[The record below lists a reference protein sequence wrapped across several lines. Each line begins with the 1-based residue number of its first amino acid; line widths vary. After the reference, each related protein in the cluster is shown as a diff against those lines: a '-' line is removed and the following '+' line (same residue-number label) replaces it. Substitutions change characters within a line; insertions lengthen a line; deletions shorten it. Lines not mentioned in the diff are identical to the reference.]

1 MLRALP
7 PLTAGILLA
16 DHYVLPLWLL
26 VGGFLVCGILALLA
40 DDRGAN
46 LATLGAILLFGMTV
60 TELGHTPAPPTGTP
74 GEYEIVVRERLS
86 EREGK
91 TASGASLRALRNS
104 ETGEWL
110 PAAGN
115 LVVRCDSSTVLNPG
129 DRAVVRGKIYPFTAR
144 HGGYGR
150 LMTRRGYV
158 GTLYLNRSSLLLRDT
173 LHRELPPKHLSL
185 FLHERAVARL
195 DRLSLAPDEQALC
208 NAMTAGDR
216 RSLSP
221 ALRAAYSRS
230 GTSHLLAVSG
240 LHVGIVFLLA
250 NLLLWWLPLFR
261 HGHILRNIAVI
272 LLIWLYAATTGFPP
286 SVVRAALMFSVLQF
300 ALASSSE
307 YVGMNTLAGVAFVML
322 LFHPDYL
329 FDISFQL
336 SFIAVA
342 GIIAWGLPLCR
353 LLRTRRKSIDMLT
366 ATLAIGFSASAA
378 TAPLISHTFGQI
390 SVVGLALNPVVIL
403 LSYVVVGSCTLWL
416 VIPGT
421 VLAPLFSDVA
431 GFAARAQNEL
441 IRAAAA
447 LPAAALDIRLTT
459 TQCWI
464 VYGLFIFATL
474 LLWSA
479 ERKNRYLRSR
489 NDDSGTIPT
498 AADSRSAAYR
508 RRANRPRPCGD
519 RPRQAYSA
527 CGTHRHAGQIPRTG
541 TDKTPLLLR
550 SPLHPPA
557 AGFRTGLERGVRGP
571 QELQW
576 GTGAR
581 PYLRTGRRCPLP
593 LETLP
598 RSHHPRTG
606 CDAGGRRRREFP
618 AAGRNEHTG
627 YQLLRRG
634 VPRLTR
640 DHFDWIYA
648 DPDRRSAEGR
658 KLVRLED
665 CSPDIPKLLP
675 ELRRIAPNLCVKN
688 SPLFDV
694 GETFRLFGPCRTEVV
709 SLHDECKEVVV
720 YADGTGPLLTAVALG
735 LGEFSC
741 PPAEAR
747 ATPCDK
753 PFDPAAYR
761 WLLIPDVALQKARLA
776 PTYLQGRA
784 DIWSPN
790 GYGFAAEKSE
800 DTLGRWLEIERIEP
814 YNPKQL
820 KRELSGSR
828 LTILKQDFPLT
839 AAEIAA
845 RLGIREGGERRIA
858 FTKIGQDYW
867 TIRLK

>member
-1 MLRALP
+1 MQFFYSATNGSDTGSVVAAVVGNEATANLSDLLPATTYTVYGVVTATNGSTPQSSSTTFTTEGARTNHAAWYELPARTTADETITQTVYPASGSQRNYTMYYDKSTYTAYWVAYPLAKGHMGNGRSDKWQRNPGLAESEQINVWSSSYGVNLGATTSDGYDSSKEFYARGHQIPNADRNGSDELVVQTYYATNSTPQIQNKFNGGIWQQLESGVRNIAATTDTVYVVTGAILQTAGNHEAITWITPKSDSKRCPVPNYYYKALLKVRRMPLLRALP
-7 PLTAGILLA
+7 PLAAGILLA

-60 TELGHTPAPPTGTP
+60 TELRHTPAPPTGTP

-91 TASGASLRALRNS
+91 TASGTTIRARRNS
-104 ETGEWL
+104 ATGEWP

-115 LVVRCDSSTVLNPG
+115 LVVRCDSSTALNPG

-158 GTLYLNRSSLLLRDT
+158 GTLYLNRSSLLLSDT
-173 LHRELPPKHLSL
+173 LHRELSPKHLSL

-195 DRLSLAPDEQALC
+195 DRLALAPDEQALC

-421 VLAPLFSDVA
+421 VLAPLFSVVA

-479 ERKNRYLRSR
+479 ERKKSV
-489 NDDSGTIPT
+489 S
-498 AADSRSAAYR
+498 S
-508 RRANRPRPCGD
+508 
-519 RPRQAYSA
+519 
-527 CGTHRHAGQIPRTG
+527 
-541 TDKTPLLLR
+541 
-550 SPLHPPA
+550 
-557 AGFRTGLERGVRGP
+557 
-571 QELQW
+571 
-576 GTGAR
+576 
-581 PYLRTGRRCPLP
+581 
-593 LETLP
+593 
-598 RSHHPRTG
+598 
-606 CDAGGRRRREFP
+606 
-618 AAGRNEHTG
+618 
-627 YQLLRRG
+627 
-634 VPRLTR
+634 
-640 DHFDWIYA
+640 
-648 DPDRRSAEGR
+648 
-658 KLVRLED
+658 
-665 CSPDIPKLLP
+665 LP
-675 ELRRIAPNLCVKN
+675 E
-688 SPLFDV
+688 
-694 GETFRLFGPCRTEVV
+694 
-709 SLHDECKEVVV
+709 
-720 YADGTGPLLTAVALG
+720 
-735 LGEFSC
+735 
-741 PPAEAR
+741 
-747 ATPCDK
+747 
-753 PFDPAAYR
+753 
-761 WLLIPDVALQKARLA
+761 
-776 PTYLQGRA
+776 
-784 DIWSPN
+784 
-790 GYGFAAEKSE
+790 
-800 DTLGRWLEIERIEP
+800 
-814 YNPKQL
+814 
-820 KRELSGSR
+820 
-828 LTILKQDFPLT
+828 
-839 AAEIAA
+839 
-845 RLGIREGGERRIA
+845 
-858 FTKIGQDYW
+858 
-867 TIRLK
+867 

>member
-1 MLRALP
+1 MLVPSILRQNDTHHSIRCVSFCIIHTSERLILPKKQLSLRIGKPPNPKTDTRSGCNEEAGIFCRIRRRQTANIRSTRPVIVHEVPPNAENEKKHKVKARFSVHFPRSGSVMLRLKSENLRSKLRRMPMLRALP

-479 ERKNRYLRSR
+479 ERKKSV
-489 NDDSGTIPT
+489 S
-498 AADSRSAAYR
+498 S
-508 RRANRPRPCGD
+508 
-519 RPRQAYSA
+519 
-527 CGTHRHAGQIPRTG
+527 
-541 TDKTPLLLR
+541 
-550 SPLHPPA
+550 
-557 AGFRTGLERGVRGP
+557 
-571 QELQW
+571 
-576 GTGAR
+576 
-581 PYLRTGRRCPLP
+581 
-593 LETLP
+593 
-598 RSHHPRTG
+598 
-606 CDAGGRRRREFP
+606 
-618 AAGRNEHTG
+618 
-627 YQLLRRG
+627 
-634 VPRLTR
+634 
-640 DHFDWIYA
+640 
-648 DPDRRSAEGR
+648 
-658 KLVRLED
+658 
-665 CSPDIPKLLP
+665 LP
-675 ELRRIAPNLCVKN
+675 E
-688 SPLFDV
+688 
-694 GETFRLFGPCRTEVV
+694 
-709 SLHDECKEVVV
+709 
-720 YADGTGPLLTAVALG
+720 
-735 LGEFSC
+735 
-741 PPAEAR
+741 
-747 ATPCDK
+747 
-753 PFDPAAYR
+753 
-761 WLLIPDVALQKARLA
+761 
-776 PTYLQGRA
+776 
-784 DIWSPN
+784 
-790 GYGFAAEKSE
+790 
-800 DTLGRWLEIERIEP
+800 
-814 YNPKQL
+814 
-820 KRELSGSR
+820 
-828 LTILKQDFPLT
+828 
-839 AAEIAA
+839 
-845 RLGIREGGERRIA
+845 
-858 FTKIGQDYW
+858 
-867 TIRLK
+867 

>member
-1 MLRALP
+1 MQFFYSATNGSDTGSVVAAVVGNEATANLSDLLPATTYTVYGVVTATNGSTPQSSSTTFTTEGARTNHAAWYELPARTTADETITQTVYPASGSQRNYTMYYDKSTYTAYWVAYPLAKGHMGNGRSDKWQRNPGLAESEQINVWSSSYGVNLGATTSDGYDSSKEFYARGHQIPNADRNGSDELVVQTYYATNSTPQIQNKFNGGIWQQLESGVRNIAATTDTVYVVTGAILQTAGNHEAITWITPKSDSKRCPVPNYYYKALLKVRRMPLLRALP
-7 PLTAGILLA
+7 PLAAGILLA

-60 TELGHTPAPPTGTP
+60 TELRHTPAPPTGTP

-91 TASGASLRALRNS
+91 TASGTTIRARRNS
-104 ETGEWL
+104 ATGEWL

-115 LVVRCDSSTVLNPG
+115 LVVRCDSSTALNPG

-158 GTLYLNRSSLLLRDT
+158 GTLYLNRSSLLLSDT
-173 LHRELPPKHLSL
+173 LHRELSPKHLSL

-195 DRLSLAPDEQALC
+195 DRLALAPDEQALC

-322 LFHPDYL
+322 LFRPDYL

-421 VLAPLFSDVA
+421 VLAPLFSVVA

-479 ERKNRYLRSR
+479 ERKKSV
-489 NDDSGTIPT
+489 S
-498 AADSRSAAYR
+498 S
-508 RRANRPRPCGD
+508 
-519 RPRQAYSA
+519 
-527 CGTHRHAGQIPRTG
+527 
-541 TDKTPLLLR
+541 
-550 SPLHPPA
+550 
-557 AGFRTGLERGVRGP
+557 
-571 QELQW
+571 
-576 GTGAR
+576 
-581 PYLRTGRRCPLP
+581 
-593 LETLP
+593 
-598 RSHHPRTG
+598 
-606 CDAGGRRRREFP
+606 
-618 AAGRNEHTG
+618 
-627 YQLLRRG
+627 
-634 VPRLTR
+634 
-640 DHFDWIYA
+640 
-648 DPDRRSAEGR
+648 
-658 KLVRLED
+658 
-665 CSPDIPKLLP
+665 LP
-675 ELRRIAPNLCVKN
+675 E
-688 SPLFDV
+688 
-694 GETFRLFGPCRTEVV
+694 
-709 SLHDECKEVVV
+709 
-720 YADGTGPLLTAVALG
+720 
-735 LGEFSC
+735 
-741 PPAEAR
+741 
-747 ATPCDK
+747 
-753 PFDPAAYR
+753 
-761 WLLIPDVALQKARLA
+761 
-776 PTYLQGRA
+776 
-784 DIWSPN
+784 
-790 GYGFAAEKSE
+790 
-800 DTLGRWLEIERIEP
+800 
-814 YNPKQL
+814 
-820 KRELSGSR
+820 
-828 LTILKQDFPLT
+828 
-839 AAEIAA
+839 
-845 RLGIREGGERRIA
+845 
-858 FTKIGQDYW
+858 
-867 TIRLK
+867 

>member
-40 DDRGAN
+40 DDRSAN

-421 VLAPLFSDVA
+421 ALAPLFSVVA

-459 TQCWI
+459 TQCWS

-479 ERKNRYLRSR
+479 ERKKSV
-489 NDDSGTIPT
+489 S
-498 AADSRSAAYR
+498 S
-508 RRANRPRPCGD
+508 
-519 RPRQAYSA
+519 
-527 CGTHRHAGQIPRTG
+527 
-541 TDKTPLLLR
+541 
-550 SPLHPPA
+550 
-557 AGFRTGLERGVRGP
+557 
-571 QELQW
+571 
-576 GTGAR
+576 
-581 PYLRTGRRCPLP
+581 
-593 LETLP
+593 
-598 RSHHPRTG
+598 
-606 CDAGGRRRREFP
+606 
-618 AAGRNEHTG
+618 
-627 YQLLRRG
+627 
-634 VPRLTR
+634 
-640 DHFDWIYA
+640 
-648 DPDRRSAEGR
+648 
-658 KLVRLED
+658 
-665 CSPDIPKLLP
+665 LP
-675 ELRRIAPNLCVKN
+675 E
-688 SPLFDV
+688 
-694 GETFRLFGPCRTEVV
+694 
-709 SLHDECKEVVV
+709 
-720 YADGTGPLLTAVALG
+720 
-735 LGEFSC
+735 
-741 PPAEAR
+741 
-747 ATPCDK
+747 
-753 PFDPAAYR
+753 
-761 WLLIPDVALQKARLA
+761 
-776 PTYLQGRA
+776 
-784 DIWSPN
+784 
-790 GYGFAAEKSE
+790 
-800 DTLGRWLEIERIEP
+800 
-814 YNPKQL
+814 
-820 KRELSGSR
+820 
-828 LTILKQDFPLT
+828 
-839 AAEIAA
+839 
-845 RLGIREGGERRIA
+845 
-858 FTKIGQDYW
+858 
-867 TIRLK
+867 

>member
-7 PLTAGILLA
+7 PLAAGILLA

-91 TASGASLRALRNS
+91 TASGTTIRARRNS
-104 ETGEWL
+104 ATGEWL

-158 GTLYLNRSSLLLRDT
+158 GTLYLNRSSLLL
-173 LHRELPPKHLSL
+173 
-185 FLHERAVARL
+185 
-195 DRLSLAPDEQALC
+195 
-208 NAMTAGDR
+208 
-216 RSLSP
+216 
-221 ALRAAYSRS
+221 
-230 GTSHLLAVSG
+230 
-240 LHVGIVFLLA
+240 
-250 NLLLWWLPLFR
+250 WWLPLFR

-286 SVVRAALMFSVLQF
+286 SVVRATLMFSVLQF

-421 VLAPLFSDVA
+421 VLAPLFSVVA

-479 ERKNRYLRSR
+479 ERKKSV
-489 NDDSGTIPT
+489 S
-498 AADSRSAAYR
+498 S
-508 RRANRPRPCGD
+508 
-519 RPRQAYSA
+519 
-527 CGTHRHAGQIPRTG
+527 
-541 TDKTPLLLR
+541 
-550 SPLHPPA
+550 
-557 AGFRTGLERGVRGP
+557 
-571 QELQW
+571 
-576 GTGAR
+576 
-581 PYLRTGRRCPLP
+581 
-593 LETLP
+593 
-598 RSHHPRTG
+598 
-606 CDAGGRRRREFP
+606 
-618 AAGRNEHTG
+618 
-627 YQLLRRG
+627 
-634 VPRLTR
+634 
-640 DHFDWIYA
+640 
-648 DPDRRSAEGR
+648 
-658 KLVRLED
+658 
-665 CSPDIPKLLP
+665 LP
-675 ELRRIAPNLCVKN
+675 E
-688 SPLFDV
+688 
-694 GETFRLFGPCRTEVV
+694 
-709 SLHDECKEVVV
+709 
-720 YADGTGPLLTAVALG
+720 
-735 LGEFSC
+735 
-741 PPAEAR
+741 
-747 ATPCDK
+747 
-753 PFDPAAYR
+753 
-761 WLLIPDVALQKARLA
+761 
-776 PTYLQGRA
+776 
-784 DIWSPN
+784 
-790 GYGFAAEKSE
+790 
-800 DTLGRWLEIERIEP
+800 
-814 YNPKQL
+814 
-820 KRELSGSR
+820 
-828 LTILKQDFPLT
+828 
-839 AAEIAA
+839 
-845 RLGIREGGERRIA
+845 
-858 FTKIGQDYW
+858 
-867 TIRLK
+867 

>member
-1 MLRALP
+1 MLRLKSENLRSKLRRMPLLRALP
-7 PLTAGILLA
+7 PLAAGILLA

-60 TELGHTPAPPTGTP
+60 TELRHTPAPPTGTP

-158 GTLYLNRSSLLLRDT
+158 GTLYLNRSSLLLSDT
-173 LHRELPPKHLSL
+173 LHRELSPKHLSL

-195 DRLSLAPDEQALC
+195 DRLALAPDEQALC

-479 ERKNRYLRSR
+479 ERKKSV
-489 NDDSGTIPT
+489 S
-498 AADSRSAAYR
+498 S
-508 RRANRPRPCGD
+508 
-519 RPRQAYSA
+519 
-527 CGTHRHAGQIPRTG
+527 
-541 TDKTPLLLR
+541 
-550 SPLHPPA
+550 
-557 AGFRTGLERGVRGP
+557 
-571 QELQW
+571 
-576 GTGAR
+576 
-581 PYLRTGRRCPLP
+581 
-593 LETLP
+593 
-598 RSHHPRTG
+598 
-606 CDAGGRRRREFP
+606 
-618 AAGRNEHTG
+618 
-627 YQLLRRG
+627 
-634 VPRLTR
+634 
-640 DHFDWIYA
+640 
-648 DPDRRSAEGR
+648 
-658 KLVRLED
+658 
-665 CSPDIPKLLP
+665 LP
-675 ELRRIAPNLCVKN
+675 E
-688 SPLFDV
+688 
-694 GETFRLFGPCRTEVV
+694 
-709 SLHDECKEVVV
+709 
-720 YADGTGPLLTAVALG
+720 
-735 LGEFSC
+735 
-741 PPAEAR
+741 
-747 ATPCDK
+747 
-753 PFDPAAYR
+753 
-761 WLLIPDVALQKARLA
+761 
-776 PTYLQGRA
+776 
-784 DIWSPN
+784 
-790 GYGFAAEKSE
+790 
-800 DTLGRWLEIERIEP
+800 
-814 YNPKQL
+814 
-820 KRELSGSR
+820 
-828 LTILKQDFPLT
+828 
-839 AAEIAA
+839 
-845 RLGIREGGERRIA
+845 
-858 FTKIGQDYW
+858 
-867 TIRLK
+867 

>member
-1 MLRALP
+1 MLRLKSENLRSKLRRMPLLRALP
-7 PLTAGILLA
+7 PLAAGILLA

-60 TELGHTPAPPTGTP
+60 TELRHTPAPPTGTP

-91 TASGASLRALRNS
+91 TASGTTIRARRNS
-104 ETGEWL
+104 ATGE
-110 PAAGN
+110 
-115 LVVRCDSSTVLNPG
+115 
-129 DRAVVRGKIYPFTAR
+129 
-144 HGGYGR
+144 
-150 LMTRRGYV
+150 YV
-158 GTLYLNRSSLLLRDT
+158 GTLYLNRSSLLLSDT
-173 LHRELPPKHLSL
+173 LHRELSPKHLSL
-185 FLHERAVARL
+185 FLHERAVTRL
-195 DRLSLAPDEQALC
+195 DRLALAPDEQALC

-421 VLAPLFSDVA
+421 ALAPLFSVVA

-459 TQCWI
+459 TQCWS

-479 ERKNRYLRSR
+479 ERKKSV
-489 NDDSGTIPT
+489 S
-498 AADSRSAAYR
+498 S
-508 RRANRPRPCGD
+508 
-519 RPRQAYSA
+519 
-527 CGTHRHAGQIPRTG
+527 
-541 TDKTPLLLR
+541 
-550 SPLHPPA
+550 
-557 AGFRTGLERGVRGP
+557 
-571 QELQW
+571 
-576 GTGAR
+576 
-581 PYLRTGRRCPLP
+581 
-593 LETLP
+593 
-598 RSHHPRTG
+598 
-606 CDAGGRRRREFP
+606 
-618 AAGRNEHTG
+618 
-627 YQLLRRG
+627 
-634 VPRLTR
+634 
-640 DHFDWIYA
+640 
-648 DPDRRSAEGR
+648 
-658 KLVRLED
+658 
-665 CSPDIPKLLP
+665 LP
-675 ELRRIAPNLCVKN
+675 E
-688 SPLFDV
+688 
-694 GETFRLFGPCRTEVV
+694 
-709 SLHDECKEVVV
+709 
-720 YADGTGPLLTAVALG
+720 
-735 LGEFSC
+735 
-741 PPAEAR
+741 
-747 ATPCDK
+747 
-753 PFDPAAYR
+753 
-761 WLLIPDVALQKARLA
+761 
-776 PTYLQGRA
+776 
-784 DIWSPN
+784 
-790 GYGFAAEKSE
+790 
-800 DTLGRWLEIERIEP
+800 
-814 YNPKQL
+814 
-820 KRELSGSR
+820 
-828 LTILKQDFPLT
+828 
-839 AAEIAA
+839 
-845 RLGIREGGERRIA
+845 
-858 FTKIGQDYW
+858 
-867 TIRLK
+867 

>member
-1 MLRALP
+1 MQFFYSATNGSDTGSVVAAVVGNEATANLSDLLPATTYTVYGVVTATNGSTPQSSSTTFTTEGARTNHAAWYELPARTTADETITQTVYPASGSQRNYTMYYDKSTYTAYWVAYPLAKGHMGNGRSDKWQRNPGLAESEQINVWSSSYGVNLGATTSDGYDSSKEFYARGHQIPNADRNGSDELVVQTYYATNSTPQIQNKFNGGIWQQLESGVRNIAATTDTVYVVTGAILQTAGNHEAITWITPKSDSKRCPVPNYYYKALLKVRRMPLLRALP
-7 PLTAGILLA
+7 PLAAGILLA

-60 TELGHTPAPPTGTP
+60 TELRHTPAPPTGTP

-91 TASGASLRALRNS
+91 TASGTTIRARRNS
-104 ETGEWL
+104 ATGEWL

-115 LVVRCDSSTVLNPG
+115 LVVRCDSSTALNPG

-158 GTLYLNRSSLLLRDT
+158 GTLYLNRSSLLLSDT
-173 LHRELPPKHLSL
+173 LHRELSPKHLSL

-195 DRLSLAPDEQALC
+195 DRLALAPDEQALC

-366 ATLAIGFSASAA
+366 ATLAIGFSASVA

-421 VLAPLFSDVA
+421 VLAPLFSVVA

-479 ERKNRYLRSR
+479 ERKKSV
-489 NDDSGTIPT
+489 S
-498 AADSRSAAYR
+498 S
-508 RRANRPRPCGD
+508 
-519 RPRQAYSA
+519 
-527 CGTHRHAGQIPRTG
+527 
-541 TDKTPLLLR
+541 
-550 SPLHPPA
+550 
-557 AGFRTGLERGVRGP
+557 
-571 QELQW
+571 
-576 GTGAR
+576 
-581 PYLRTGRRCPLP
+581 
-593 LETLP
+593 
-598 RSHHPRTG
+598 
-606 CDAGGRRRREFP
+606 
-618 AAGRNEHTG
+618 
-627 YQLLRRG
+627 
-634 VPRLTR
+634 
-640 DHFDWIYA
+640 
-648 DPDRRSAEGR
+648 
-658 KLVRLED
+658 
-665 CSPDIPKLLP
+665 LP
-675 ELRRIAPNLCVKN
+675 E
-688 SPLFDV
+688 
-694 GETFRLFGPCRTEVV
+694 
-709 SLHDECKEVVV
+709 
-720 YADGTGPLLTAVALG
+720 
-735 LGEFSC
+735 
-741 PPAEAR
+741 
-747 ATPCDK
+747 
-753 PFDPAAYR
+753 
-761 WLLIPDVALQKARLA
+761 
-776 PTYLQGRA
+776 
-784 DIWSPN
+784 
-790 GYGFAAEKSE
+790 
-800 DTLGRWLEIERIEP
+800 
-814 YNPKQL
+814 
-820 KRELSGSR
+820 
-828 LTILKQDFPLT
+828 
-839 AAEIAA
+839 
-845 RLGIREGGERRIA
+845 
-858 FTKIGQDYW
+858 
-867 TIRLK
+867 

>member
-1 MLRALP
+1 MRRRLCPKEALFTP
-7 PLTAGILLA
+7 SFIAVCSANLLFFIASFMMVPVLPIYLLDGLHASKSVVGIILSAYMIGALVMRPLSGFLA
-16 DHYVLPLWLL
+16 DQFPRKIL
-26 VGGFLVCGILALLA
+26 FLVCGILALLA

-60 TELGHTPAPPTGTP
+60 TELRHTPAPPTGTP
-74 GEYEIVVRERLS
+74 GEYEIIVRERLS

-91 TASGASLRALRNS
+91 TASGTTIRARRNS
-104 ETGEWL
+104 ATGEWL

-115 LVVRCDSSTVLNPG
+115 LVVRCDSSTALNPG

-144 HGGYGR
+144 HGDYGR

-173 LHRELPPKHLSL
+173 LHRELSPKHLSL

-195 DRLSLAPDEQALC
+195 DRLALAPDEQALC

-390 SVVGLALNPVVIL
+390 SVVGLTLNPVVIL

-421 VLAPLFSDVA
+421 ALAPLFSVVA

-459 TQCWI
+459 TQCWS

-479 ERKNRYLRSR
+479 ERKKSV
-489 NDDSGTIPT
+489 S
-498 AADSRSAAYR
+498 S
-508 RRANRPRPCGD
+508 
-519 RPRQAYSA
+519 
-527 CGTHRHAGQIPRTG
+527 
-541 TDKTPLLLR
+541 
-550 SPLHPPA
+550 
-557 AGFRTGLERGVRGP
+557 
-571 QELQW
+571 
-576 GTGAR
+576 
-581 PYLRTGRRCPLP
+581 
-593 LETLP
+593 
-598 RSHHPRTG
+598 
-606 CDAGGRRRREFP
+606 
-618 AAGRNEHTG
+618 
-627 YQLLRRG
+627 
-634 VPRLTR
+634 
-640 DHFDWIYA
+640 
-648 DPDRRSAEGR
+648 
-658 KLVRLED
+658 
-665 CSPDIPKLLP
+665 LP
-675 ELRRIAPNLCVKN
+675 E
-688 SPLFDV
+688 
-694 GETFRLFGPCRTEVV
+694 
-709 SLHDECKEVVV
+709 
-720 YADGTGPLLTAVALG
+720 
-735 LGEFSC
+735 
-741 PPAEAR
+741 
-747 ATPCDK
+747 
-753 PFDPAAYR
+753 
-761 WLLIPDVALQKARLA
+761 
-776 PTYLQGRA
+776 
-784 DIWSPN
+784 
-790 GYGFAAEKSE
+790 
-800 DTLGRWLEIERIEP
+800 
-814 YNPKQL
+814 
-820 KRELSGSR
+820 
-828 LTILKQDFPLT
+828 
-839 AAEIAA
+839 
-845 RLGIREGGERRIA
+845 
-858 FTKIGQDYW
+858 
-867 TIRLK
+867 

>member
-1 MLRALP
+1 MPLLRALP
-7 PLTAGILLA
+7 PLAAGILLA

-60 TELGHTPAPPTGTP
+60 TELRHTPAPPTGTP
-74 GEYEIVVRERLS
+74 GEYEIIVRERLS

-91 TASGASLRALRNS
+91 TASGTTIRARRNS
-104 ETGEWL
+104 ATGEWL
-110 PAAGN
+110 
-115 LVVRCDSSTVLNPG
+115 
-129 DRAVVRGKIYPFTAR
+129 
-144 HGGYGR
+144 
-150 LMTRRGYV
+150 V

-173 LHRELPPKHLSL
+173 LHRELSPKHLSL

-195 DRLSLAPDEQALC
+195 DRLALAPDEQALC

-390 SVVGLALNPVVIL
+390 SVVGLTLNPVVIL

-421 VLAPLFSDVA
+421 ALAPLFSVVA

-459 TQCWI
+459 TQCWS

-479 ERKNRYLRSR
+479 ERKKSV
-489 NDDSGTIPT
+489 S
-498 AADSRSAAYR
+498 S
-508 RRANRPRPCGD
+508 
-519 RPRQAYSA
+519 
-527 CGTHRHAGQIPRTG
+527 
-541 TDKTPLLLR
+541 
-550 SPLHPPA
+550 
-557 AGFRTGLERGVRGP
+557 
-571 QELQW
+571 
-576 GTGAR
+576 
-581 PYLRTGRRCPLP
+581 
-593 LETLP
+593 
-598 RSHHPRTG
+598 
-606 CDAGGRRRREFP
+606 
-618 AAGRNEHTG
+618 
-627 YQLLRRG
+627 
-634 VPRLTR
+634 
-640 DHFDWIYA
+640 
-648 DPDRRSAEGR
+648 
-658 KLVRLED
+658 
-665 CSPDIPKLLP
+665 LP
-675 ELRRIAPNLCVKN
+675 E
-688 SPLFDV
+688 
-694 GETFRLFGPCRTEVV
+694 
-709 SLHDECKEVVV
+709 
-720 YADGTGPLLTAVALG
+720 
-735 LGEFSC
+735 
-741 PPAEAR
+741 
-747 ATPCDK
+747 
-753 PFDPAAYR
+753 
-761 WLLIPDVALQKARLA
+761 
-776 PTYLQGRA
+776 
-784 DIWSPN
+784 
-790 GYGFAAEKSE
+790 
-800 DTLGRWLEIERIEP
+800 
-814 YNPKQL
+814 
-820 KRELSGSR
+820 
-828 LTILKQDFPLT
+828 
-839 AAEIAA
+839 
-845 RLGIREGGERRIA
+845 
-858 FTKIGQDYW
+858 
-867 TIRLK
+867 